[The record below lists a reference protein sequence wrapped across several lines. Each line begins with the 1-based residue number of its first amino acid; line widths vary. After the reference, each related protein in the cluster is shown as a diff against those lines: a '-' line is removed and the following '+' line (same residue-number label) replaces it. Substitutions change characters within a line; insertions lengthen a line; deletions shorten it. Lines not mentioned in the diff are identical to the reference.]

1 MTEWMKTADFA
12 AALQLRPNTLRRAL
26 SEKGSYYG
34 VIPVKTWNGRLRWPA
49 DAIAKLQPTTQ
60 ENHDEPQ

>member
-26 SEKGSYYG
+26 CEKGDYYG
-34 VIPVKTWNGRLRWPA
+34 VRPIKTWNGRLRWPA
-49 DAIAKLQPTTQ
+49 DAIARLQPTTL
-60 ENHDEPQ
+60 ENHDEPK